1 MCQVSTVRG
10 VLYLILIVY
19 YMNNLS
25 KEELSITFHMNPI
38 TTLVRYIYCSKA
50 KENATNVYLFTIK
63 VFHLQKKILNSHF
76 N

>member
-1 MCQVSTVRG
+1 MCQVSTVLG

-25 KEELSITFHMNPI
+25 REELSIIFHMNPI

-50 KENATNVYLFTIK
+50 KENATNDVFIQYKSDSFT
-63 VFHLQKKILNSHF
+63 KKNLKSSF
-76 N
+76 

>member
-1 MCQVSTVRG
+1 MCQVSTVLG

-25 KEELSITFHMNPI
+25 REELSIIFHMNPI

-50 KENATNVYLFTIK
+50 KENATNDVFIQYKSDSFTKKNLKSLF
-63 VFHLQKKILNSHF
+63 
-76 N
+76 

>member
-1 MCQVSTVRG
+1 MCQVSTVLG

-25 KEELSITFHMNPI
+25 KEEPSIIFHMNPI

-50 KENATNVYLFTIK
+50 KENATNDVFIQYKSVSFT
-63 VFHLQKKILNSHF
+63 KKNLKFSF
-76 N
+76 

>member
-1 MCQVSTVRG
+1 MCQVSTVLG

-25 KEELSITFHMNPI
+25 REELSIIFHMNPI

-50 KENATNVYLFTIK
+50 KENATNDVFIQYKSVSFT
-63 VFHLQKKILNSHF
+63 KKNLKFSF
-76 N
+76 

>member
-1 MCQVSTVRG
+1 MCQVSTVLG

-25 KEELSITFHMNPI
+25 REELSIIFHMNPI

-50 KENATNVYLFTIK
+50 KENVTNDVFIQYESVSFT
-63 VFHLQKKILNSHF
+63 KKNLKFSF
-76 N
+76 